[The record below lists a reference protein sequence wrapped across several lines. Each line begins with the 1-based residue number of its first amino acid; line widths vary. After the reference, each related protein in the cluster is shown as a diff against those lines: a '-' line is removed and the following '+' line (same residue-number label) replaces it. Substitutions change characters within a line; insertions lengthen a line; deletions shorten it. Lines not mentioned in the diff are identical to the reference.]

1 MQEEKDKTKRN
12 VLVCHLLQLFMR
24 ASVVF
29 HFKKKKTTMRAR
41 PAIKHTHKKV
51 KRNKKR
57 QVKISR

>member
-41 PAIKHTHKKV
+41 PAIKHTHTKK
-51 KRNKKR
+51 
-57 QVKISR
+57 